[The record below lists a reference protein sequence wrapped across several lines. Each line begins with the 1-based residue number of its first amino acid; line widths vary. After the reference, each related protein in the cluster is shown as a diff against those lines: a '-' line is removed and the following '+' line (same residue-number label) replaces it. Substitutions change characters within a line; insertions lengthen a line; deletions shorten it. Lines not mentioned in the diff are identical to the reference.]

1 MPRFTIAELAAVFD
15 DGTTL
20 MDILES
26 HRWATAER
34 ARSRRKAS
42 RRRALGR
49 PVAPVDGKAAFEA
62 ACQAA
67 WGALP
72 VADASGAKVDAS
84 GAAK

>member
-1 MPRFTIAELAAVFD
+1 MPRFTIAELAQVFD

-42 RRRALGR
+42 RRRAQGL
-49 PVAPVDGKAAFEA
+49 PVVADGKAAFEA
-62 ACQAA
+62 AAQAA

-72 VADASGAKVDAS
+72 AAEASGAKVDPS